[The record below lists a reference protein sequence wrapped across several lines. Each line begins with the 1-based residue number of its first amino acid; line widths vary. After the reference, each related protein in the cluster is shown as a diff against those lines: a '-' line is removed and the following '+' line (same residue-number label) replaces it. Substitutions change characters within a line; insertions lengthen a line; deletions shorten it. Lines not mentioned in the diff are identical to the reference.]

1 MIELFSYIFKSKRYY
16 RNYYSLTFVLIF
28 AMFSPQFLSAQEV
41 STLEKMATNA
51 YNLRFT
57 DSIRSLQLQQEALVL
72 AEKEGSKADQVICA
86 AYLAM
91 TYRGKLNLEKF
102 TYYTELS
109 YNTAKSLQNERALA
123 YANWSMGLLFSYI
136 DDKTAAL
143 NYLLKGYSIY
153 EKLNDDEH
161 CARLGADIS
170 YLFSIGSEDNI
181 KKYAYE
187 ALAYSEKTK
196 NPEIILH
203 ARLAVGNYLYENIS
217 LEDPTSWQ
225 NAVAFFKHS
234 LKLIEQSESEIISK
248 SNIGIAHINLAA
260 LYMVGPKPI
269 DEAAFL
275 SHLEQ
280 ATQIGKTYNFRNIYR
295 SSLGLR
301 GQYFLQKGAYRTAE
315 KLFKEGIAYQL
326 SLPYKDNNLLASF
339 YACLKDLAAREND
352 YRAYFQY
359 DQLFSEYNQ
368 IKYDENIQ
376 KILENTN
383 ARFETEKRLLRID
396 QLEKKNELQ
405 KKINFLSYG
414 ISAVLLSGLVFMY
427 RSYYYRQRYYQ
438 NREHIL
444 QQQQI
449 NSELKVQL
457 MEKETLE
464 ALSEK
469 ISLERRLL
477 QSQMDPHFMFNL
489 LGNIQSMILQ
499 NDRITAVS
507 YLGKFAKL
515 TRQVLE
521 QSRQERISL
530 EDEINTLKNY
540 IELQQLRLNFSF
552 DYHIDCEEGLDSQL
566 LIPPLLMQPF
576 IENAIEHGLKPLTA
590 IRRGKL
596 NIHLRYDEI
605 KNILICTIVDNGIG
619 LNESRNRKT
628 ADTHRSLSIKITN
641 ERLALMLEKNPYISL
656 EVTDMISQTGA
667 SGCRVTLNIP
677 IL

>member
-1 MIELFSYIFKSKRYY
+1 MTELFPYIIKSRRSY
-16 RNYYSLTFVLIF
+16 RNYYSVAFVFILVL
-28 AMFSPQFLSAQEV
+28 FSPQILRAQVLSD
-41 STLEKMATNA
+41 LEKMATNA

-57 DSIRSLQLQQEALVL
+57 DSIASLRIQQEALAL
-72 AEKEGSKADQVICA
+72 AEEKGHKPDQVICA

-91 TYRGKLNLEKF
+91 TYRSKLNLKQF

-109 YNTAKSLQNERALA
+109 FNTANTIQNDRALA

-136 DDKTAAL
+136 DDRTAAL
-143 NYLLKGYSIY
+143 NYLLQAYSLFG
-153 EKLNDDEH
+153 KLKDDEH
-161 CARLGADIS
+161 SARLGADIS
-170 YLFSIGSEDNI
+170 YLFSIGSKDQI

-187 ALAYSEKTK
+187 ALTYAERTK
-196 NPEIILH
+196 DPEIILH
-203 ARLAVGNYLYENIS
+203 ARLAVGNYLYENTDF
-217 LEDPTSWQ
+217 EDPVTWQ
-225 NAVAFFKHS
+225 NAVAFFNQTIQ
-234 LKLIEQSESEIISK
+234 LIEHSESEIISK

-260 LYMVGPKPI
+260 LYMAGPKPI
-269 DEAAFL
+269 DEATFL
-275 SHLEQ
+275 SHLEK
-280 ATQIGKTYNFRNIYR
+280 ATNIGRTYNFRNVYR

-315 KLFKEGIAYQL
+315 KLFKEGISYQL
-326 SLPYKDNNLLASF
+326 SLPYKDNNLLVSF

-352 YRAYFQY
+352 YRAYFEY
-359 DQLFSEYNQ
+359 DQLFSKYNQ
-368 IKYDENIQ
+368 LKYDENVQ
-376 KILENTN
+376 KILQNTD

-405 KKINFLSYG
+405 KKINLLSYG

-427 RSYYYRQRYYQ
+427 RSYYYKQRYYQ

-444 QQQQI
+444 QQQQT
-449 NSELKVQL
+449 NTELKVQL

-477 QSQMDPHFMFNL
+477 QSQMDPHFIFNL

-515 TRQVLE
+515 TRRVLE

-530 EDEINTLKNY
+530 EDEIETLKNY

-552 DYHIDCEEGLDSQL
+552 DYNIDCQDISDYPL
-566 LIPPLLMQPF
+566 LIPPLLIQPF
-576 IENAIEHGLKPLTA
+576 IENAVEHGLKPLTA
-590 IRRGKL
+590 IRRGAL
-596 NIHLRYDEI
+596 NIHFRYQDN
-605 KNILICTIVDNGIG
+605 KKILVCTIVDNGIG
-619 LNESRNRKT
+619 LTASRSHKT
-628 ADTHRSLSIKITN
+628 ADSHRSLSIKITN
-641 ERLALMLEKNPYISL
+641 ERLSLMLQKNPHTKL
-656 EVTDMISQTGA
+656 EVTDMEGLTGE
-667 SGCRVTLNIP
+667 SGCTVTLSIP
-677 IL
+677 II